1 MSFYKH
7 KLMKL
12 VEITANKEIATN
24 AYLIEFK
31 KIFDFQPGQVV
42 SLTIN
47 GHDPRMYSIASGN
60 DEYTLKILYDIKPDG
75 ELTPLLKHLKAGDFI
90 KVSGPIGN
98 FSTDDQPAYWI
109 ANGTGIAPF
118 YSMFRSGLGKDK
130 TLIHGGRTRN
140 SFYFQDEFSGY
151 FHEKYIRCASKD
163 EGAGLFSGRLTT
175 YLKEQNHLPA
185 NQKYYLCGSP
195 EMVVEV
201 RDILI
206 SKHIPFGN
214 IIAEIYF

>member
-1 MSFYKH
+1 
-7 KLMKL
+7 MKV
-12 VEITANKEIATN
+12 VEIAENKEIAPN
-24 AYLIEFK
+24 AYVIEFK
-31 KIFDFQPGQVV
+31 RPFHFQPGQVV
-42 SLTIN
+42 SLSIN

-60 DEYTLKILYDIKPDG
+60 TEDIVKILYDIKPDG
-75 ELTPLLKHLKAGDFI
+75 ELTPILRQLKKGDFI
-90 KVSGPIGN
+90 KVSEPAGK
-98 FSTDDQPAYWI
+98 FSGDDEPGYWI

-118 YSMFRSGLGKDK
+118 YSMFRSGLAAGK

-140 SFYFQDEFSGY
+140 SFYFQDEFQPY
-151 FHEKYIRCASKD
+151 FLDKYIRCASKD
-163 EGAGLFSGRLTT
+163 HGNGLYPGRLTS
-175 YLKEQNHLPA
+175 YVKEQNNLPT

>member
-1 MSFYKH
+1 
-7 KLMKL
+7 MKI
-12 VEITANKEIATN
+12 VEITGNNEIAPN
-24 AYLIEFK
+24 AYVIEFK
-31 KIFDFQPGQVV
+31 RIFNFQAGQVA
-42 SLTIN
+42 SLSIN
-47 GHDPRMYSIASGN
+47 GHEPRMYSIASGN
-60 DEYTLKILYDIKPDG
+60 NEETIKILYDIKPDG
-75 ELTPLLKHLKAGDFI
+75 ELTPLLKNLKNGDSI
-90 KVSGPIGN
+90 KVSGPIGK
-98 FSTDDQPAYWI
+98 FLGDDKPGFWI

-118 YSMFRSGLGKDK
+118 YSMFRSGLADGK

-140 SFYFQDEFSGY
+140 SFYFQDEFALY
-151 FHEKYIRCASKD
+151 FKDRYIRCASQDK
-163 EGAGLFSGRLTT
+163 GQGLFPGRLTN
-175 YLKEQNHLPA
+175 YIREQNNLPT